1 MPTAHRQPSSR
12 GPRSSHALWWPIHPG
27 MNTPRSALAGLL
39 LLATTA
45 CGNAVGAPVQTVAV
59 AAHAP
64 ESVRILDRLAEQTAA
79 AVPDVTGLT
88 ATQARVRLRSAGLE
102 PQVLALQRK
111 AKRVHAQW
119 PAAGEPQPADGAV
132 VVWLGTPPTPPPP
145 PPPPPAPQESQSLPE
160 LAASAD
166 GGAPATDADPQLIT
180 PDPATQ
186 PGGRTPGLEGFV
198 PPPHPPRAN
207 IRTLDPAEPGT
218 VLQGRASWYGPGF
231 AGHTTACGGVFDP
244 GQLTLAT
251 RELRC
256 GTRVLVT
263 GPGGR
268 AVEATVTDWGPA
280 EWTNRRFDLSQAT
293 MAAVA
298 GLGAGVVDVTVEV
311 R

>member
-1 MPTAHRQPSSR
+1 MNPSR
-12 GPRSSHALWWPIHPG
+12 A
-27 MNTPRSALAGLL
+27 ALAGLL

-45 CGNAVGAPVQTVAV
+45 CGNAVGAPAQTVAV

-64 ESVRILDRLAEQTAA
+64 ESVRILDRLAERTAA

-88 ATQARVRLRSAGLE
+88 ANQAQARLRSAGLE

-119 PAAGEPQPADGAV
+119 PAAGEPQPADRAV
-132 VVWLGTPPTPPPP
+132 VLWLGTPPTPPPP
-145 PPPPPAPQESQSLPE
+145 PPPPPPPAAQELQSPPDF
-160 LAASAD
+160 AATAD
-166 GGAPATDADPQLIT
+166 AGASDAEVDPQLIT

-198 PPPHPPRAN
+198 APPHPPRAN
-207 IRTLDPAEPGT
+207 IRTLEPAAPGT
-218 VLQGRASWYGPGF
+218 LLKGRASWYGPGF

-268 AVEATVTDWGPA
+268 SVEATVTDWGPA